1 MRPRGVREKHW
12 VVREGDGVTIAD
24 IVRRAGEPESA
35 VEDGRVP
42 TEPDFPTFA
51 DGHEEILLCDAIAES
66 AEKGA
71 WIEVP
76 R

>member
-1 MRPRGVREKHW
+1 MSAPVRGDYPAGHA
-12 VVREGDGVTIAD
+12 EGFTDTFKYLY
-24 IVRRAGEPESA
+24 RAVYRA
-35 VEDGRVP
+35 VEVGAMP
-42 TEPDFPTFA
+42 AEPDFPTFA

-66 AEKGA
+66 AEKGT